1 MIILQDEYL
10 TVEETLYLIG
20 LWGKNLVGFSS
31 EIIRF
36 FAMDLKNS
44 NLDIS
49 CIQDG
54 LFNKNHFHK
63 IRLQKYNEEFKQI
76 EDFHG
81 HENIHN
87 YIIFLNDDFSGGE
100 LEFENGSIIKPKRG
114 SLVYFNNNERH
125 RVKECIGDRFVFTA
139 LGDKPIDIKWQTK
152 IKSII

>member
-1 MIILQDEYL
+1 M
-10 TVEETLYLIG
+10 
-20 LWGKNLVGFSS
+20 NL
-31 EIIRF
+31 
-36 FAMDLKNS
+36 KYS

-49 CIQDG
+49 CIQEG
-54 LFNKNHFHK
+54 LFKKDYFHK
-63 IRLQKYNEEFKQI
+63 IRLQKYNEEFEQF

-87 YIIFLNDDFSGGE
+87 YIVFLNDDFSGGE

-125 RVKECIGDRFVFTA
+125 RVKKCIGDRFVFIA

-152 IKSII
+152 IKSFI